1 MGHLAWLF
9 HFLLLVF
16 SCLSVPWTD
25 TVCDSEHD
33 FGDLFD
39 DHTFS
44 CLDPRDN
51 SNGVTCY
58 VLYTRDP
65 TKTVAIPDGY
75 GSPAIDR
82 CKLQCGS
89 TKYAVLWEGGD
100 TLDGNPTQVDCK
112 FNAGVL
118 TTLKSPDTGIWTDA
132 QAPPNYYVTE
142 TYYYTVKHTCLP
154 VLIHLI
160 HHVPVWLWQAGY
172 CLISGV
178 CYGAGNTSGECRVCD
193 PDQHHRMDARPR
205 RDLPQ
210 DAGTQPV
217 IDCSAVTVVPSAE
230 FISTTSLSFD
240 INDAAINCGT
250 IHTRWLLSPS
260 YFPAWADFP
269 DNTWSGQTISV
280 VDAQLGAVPPGHTF
294 VVSAELKVRAHH
306 PPARPL
312 DLQLTDNGMGQA
324 WNADPTLALC
334 YVNSTRVM
342 FDNFPPDAF
351 TPTTGCTTFSAA
363 TQTFY
368 QTDLTWLVATF
379 GTTDHQSGIS
389 YYEVG
394 LGSNDSQ
401 AHPDLIRGL
410 SVPAATVATPDVM
423 PYQVTNQ
430 MTCAQ
435 ISQTT
440 ADRCGHTTA
449 DCLRIQLDQYTT
461 PSIKAFAPGQVVYL
475 YVRAVDKAG
484 ASVLGDRRK
493 IMFDATPPISSVPTD
508 LDHLYIGHD
517 PAGSELYSNVA
528 DEMAAR
534 WAISDPESDLDR
546 ILWGFGTVNATITD
560 ESQLTAV
567 GLLSTAT
574 MAATLVHGKGYYV
587 APAWRDPCRDM
598 TVKAY
603 NRAGL
608 STTRL
613 STKIV
618 IDLTPPSASGSL
630 VNNTSP
636 QTTCTG
642 YNTSRVCY
650 QTSPTIT
657 VSHLKFTEDVEP
669 ITKYQLAIGTVP
681 GGTSILDWTVTSLTA
696 GSFPRSYT
704 PTGLNLTD
712 GTEFYLTIRATN
724 MLGMFNQLS
733 SGANTIDTSP
743 PICEYVQVGIG
754 AATSFASSNS
764 SLGIQYGRHYDPHSG
779 LAALEV
785 SIARNASDP
794 ADDTTMAV
802 PWRPLNATSAVAV
815 LDGLEL
821 AGGVPYYVRVRA
833 TNRAGLQCRSIS
845 AAVTVDGTP
854 PLVDSGRLAV
864 PRYLGSLTHL
874 NLTWAGAF
882 ADPESGLSAVTWMLG
897 DQPGTWEHARGTYAP
912 ATTSD
917 LLDLSPPLVDGG
929 TYYITSHHPP
939 PSRASCGIPGI
950 PGQALV
956 VNGMGQETYVG
967 PLAALADTT
976 PPSSGTVLL
985 GTGGVVRHYQT
996 DNHTLAASWSG
1007 FTDGQAPITGYRV
1020 ALYRVLGEGSDPA
1033 LVAWTDDLSPA
1044 TLNHTFTGLDLASPA
1059 DHFLRVRC
1067 TNGAGLYTDADS
1079 VAFRVTTQAP
1089 SEGLV
1094 FDGCAQDRA
1103 DQAAQTDPTT
1113 LCASWD
1119 GLDSPDQAHNPVAR
1133 VEYAVG
1139 TGTPAGA
1146 PGWDSLVPLTVL
1158 ADGLTADSVAP
1169 SRVTVTGLTLASGT
1183 RYYTTVVVTLASG
1196 LARNA
1201 TSDGIVVDLSPPQ
1214 TGAVA
1219 ATMPAFVARRASL
1232 LVAWSGFADPESGI
1246 AGYQWRVYAEGA
1258 PVREV
1263 EPLRELGLV
1272 HSALLATD
1280 GLPAGRYF
1288 IGLVAT
1294 NGVGYAAQWNS
1305 SAFAVD
1311 ETPPAAG
1318 TVWVGPDCA
1327 QGVVQ
1332 TFQREADRT
1341 GVCWTRMPDTDGYGG
1356 AVHYEVLLLVNNRL
1370 AAPLYNA
1377 TGLASNASLAVTG
1390 LSLACFDVLTAT
1402 VTAINQAGLRTVA
1415 TSSRV
1420 VVDSAPPR
1428 VNFLRDGRMA
1438 GADLEYT
1445 TERQVAAVWSFTAGS
1460 GIAQYRA
1467 QVREGSCAGAALTDW
1482 TTLAGSAEGVVF
1494 PAGEILLDS
1503 RRMVV
1508 AVEATSNVDLTTVF
1522 CTNGAQYDG
1531 AAPVVGSVRIEGSR
1545 PSAALGLLQWPA
1557 PDIAAD
1563 LPEAFPAS
1571 PSILPAVGQR
1581 CLTVSWADFADSEAG
1596 VAEYRVGFGTGLG
1609 LANLVPAV
1617 TVGLRP
1623 PHTAC
1628 GLPLGQPLYATVCA
1642 YDYAGRQACGSSPR
1656 AVTLLAPGLPAIR
1669 NVAGH
1674 TPTNALACA
1683 AASATAGGASDS
1695 PPEWVCRGLALNQT
1709 LNTTRLAQDAAPGAS
1724 SGLLVAE
1731 VFLDGSLPE
1740 GLCAARW
1747 WVGSG
1752 RLLQDLVAPTAV
1764 ALDQG
1769 AGSPLVNV
1777 SIPLRA
1783 DLSGYYLGLEA
1794 YSCMGTASRSTVALH
1809 LIRAAPALPAGSGG
1823 LTVRAD
1829 SSQPGAVTVS
1839 WPAWGATADVP
1850 IGAHHYQLRDTVTG
1864 ATTSGAVGPTA
1875 QSVTPAPGALALV
1888 SGRRYEVR
1896 AAHHYCAR
1904 HLPSARLLSPH
1915 RHRSHRPLFLLL
1927 PGRLQVHVWAY
1938 STAPGAAGLATASF
1952 VYDQS
1957 PPTVT
1962 LAARQEAL
1970 SEADLYAMAANASAV
1985 PRFTGLLCAQWA
1997 AADPQSRVRQV
2008 VLRFGTAPGLA
2019 DLGQWNSSSAADT
2032 TTTTTATATGNVNN
2046 NSTTGT
2052 AGLADRA
2059 CVGPLVM
2066 TNPLVGRQPLY
2077 ASLTATNAMG
2087 LETTATAKV
2096 RRALLPGAGLLSVG
2110 CAGDPAAGRTTA
2122 DGTMGLQATPGQL
2135 CARWD
2140 STFAPT
2146 PQFAADGSEDA
2157 AELTEATPARYGVA
2171 VTRVPGG
2178 PAIEGLTAT
2187 LDGATGQ
2194 VHFDAGGLLAEG
2206 EAYWVQVTGTTADG
2220 RARTALSRGT
2230 LLARRDPEP
2239 AAVEAQ
2245 FVCLPGGASTLAGA
2259 GCGAAEEVALQV
2271 SFTEAGL
2278 LADELAGMRLV
2289 LLEVNVTAAAGTS
2302 SSPAVVTQAQLS
2314 IAGLA
2319 GTATGA
2325 TATERRY
2332 SYTYGLGPF
2341 RAGLACGRRYMA
2353 NVTLSSQ
2360 LGATSATLS
2369 SGEFQL
2375 CPTIAL
2381 TAAYNPAQKQ
2391 VEGTWALSSF
2401 HYVDGQLA
2409 LACAPAANGSLVTV
2423 LEGQRLAEPTRAYT
2437 VSTQPQFGLLSGGAF
2452 VLPLPSLAALKLA
2465 NGAACAVTLRAQY
2478 RTPADQ
2484 TPPEVVALP
2493 AATSPRFTIDTT
2505 GPALTLRCLFAEGQW
2520 WPAREASSQL
2530 PLQCAFT
2537 ATDAESAVSSMR
2549 WALGT
2554 RPNGTDLLPYT
2565 ECPLSAPWPANGTA
2579 TGTCVAPAALASQL
2593 LHDPTAQSV
2602 WVAAVAANGVGLQA
2616 WTAAWLRVERT
2627 EPGLREAWLEC
2638 APEAAGG
2645 WVAAVGWRELFD
2657 MQSGV
2662 ANLTVALFDG
2672 PTGAALGRRVLP
2684 EVGSPQPLVA
2694 PSPDATGRVSF
2705 PLGLVGG
2712 AAPASDGTTL
2722 CPYWADLAYC
2732 DRAGR
2737 CFGRT
2742 LFG

>member
-1 MGHLAWLF
+1 MWTMILVICSTIQLTLSLIPGTLPRLAIVCF
-9 HFLLLVF
+9 NYSSFLSTRFLPPVI
-16 SCLSVPWTD
+16 
-25 TVCDSEHD
+25 
-33 FGDLFD
+33 
-39 DHTFS
+39 
-44 CLDPRDN
+44 
-51 SNGVTCY
+51 
-58 VLYTRDP
+58 YTRND
-65 TKTVAIPDGY
+65 TKGVNIPASYGY
-75 GSPAIDR
+75 ASIA
-82 CKLQCGS
+82 
-89 TKYAVLWEGGD
+89 
-100 TLDGNPTQVDCK
+100 NCK
-112 FNAGVL
+112 FQCQDYCFGWWIA
-118 TTLKSPDTGIWTDA
+118 SAYWED
-132 QAPPNYYVTE
+132 PPNYYCQKIESSYQKIVFRFWAGLSTVRSIK
-142 TYYYTVKHTCLP
+142 TGCQSWDPYPYFADITYYTVQHKKSCQSFNATG
-154 VLIHLI
+154 
-160 HHVPVWLWQAGY
+160 HVVMKPGW
-172 CLISGV
+172 CLISGT
-178 CYGAGNTSGECRVCD
+178 CYTENTTNGECLLCD
-193 PDQHHRMDARPR
+193 PASSATAWTPR
-205 RDLPQ
+205 IVCRAAVDEC
-210 DAGTQPV
+210 DNVEKCAVGGTTCPVDTGIQPV
-217 IDCSAVTVVPSAE
+217 IGCGSAAVVPSSSYIATPAVD
-230 FISTTSLSFD
+230 FTIQGAT
-240 INDAAINCGT
+240 INCGP
-250 IHTRWLLSPS
+250 IRYRWVLSPS
-260 YFPAWADFP
+260 AYPAWSDPA
-269 DNTWSGQTISV
+269 TARSGQNFSV
-280 VDAQLGAVPPGHTF
+280 VGAPLGALPAGHNQISQSSTSSHQISPLAPCSSLGVP
-294 VVSAELKVRAHH
+294 VRVGQNA
-306 PPARPL
+306 
-312 DLQLTDNGMGQA
+312 MGA
-324 WNADPTLALC
+324 KWNVNPTLALC
-334 YVNSTRVM
+334 YLNSTSIM

-351 TPTTGCTTFSAA
+351 APTPGCTTFSAA

-368 QTDLTWLVATF
+368 QTDLTWLVTTN
-379 GTTDHQSGIS
+379 GTLCAQMG
-389 YYEVG
+389 
-394 LGSNDSQ
+394 
-401 AHPDLIRGL
+401 P
-410 SVPAATVATPDVM
+410 PAA
-423 PYQVTNQ
+423 
-430 MTCAQ
+430 
-435 ISQTT
+435 
-440 ADRCGHTTA
+440 ADQCGHTPA
-449 DCLRIQLDQYTT
+449 DCVRVPTA
-461 PSIKAFAPGQVVYL
+461 AFTPGQVAHLFPLCSDTPLPFWFGVHSSP
-475 YVRAVDKAG
+475 AVDH
-484 ASVLGDRRK
+484 
-493 IMFDATPPISSVPTD
+493 I
-508 LDHLYIGHD
+508 YIGHD

-546 ILWGFGTVNATITD
+546 ILWGFGTANATITD

-587 APAWRDPCRDM
+587 

-613 STKIV
+613 SPMMV
-618 IDLTPPSASGSL
+618 IDLTPPSVDGCL

-636 QTTCTG
+636 QATCTG
-642 YNTSRVCY
+642 ENATRVCY
-650 QTSPTIT
+650 QPTATIA
-657 VSHLKFTEDVEP
+657 LAFDPFLEDVAP
-669 ITKYQLAIGTVP
+669 IREYRVAIGTAS
-681 GGTSILDWTVTSLTA
+681 GGASFMNWTLADGHTMVFDA
-696 GSFPRSYT
+696 GEL
-704 PTGLNLTD
+704 GMAD
-712 GTEFYLTIRATN
+712 GDVFYLTVRATN
-724 MLGMFNQLS
+724 MLGMATQLS
-733 SGANTIDTSP
+733 TGPNVYDLSP
-743 PICEYVQVGIG
+743 PICESLQVGIG
-754 AATSFASSNS
+754 AVDTFSSTNRTRSLILPAPFPRAPHS
-764 SLGIQYGRHYDPHSG
+764 SLEIQYGRHYDPHSG

-785 SIARNASDP
+785 SIARNSSDP
-794 ADDTTMAV
+794 ADDTDMAV

-815 LDGLEL
+815 LDGFEL
-821 AGGVPYYVRVRA
+821 PAGVFIVRVRA

-929 TYYITSHHPP
+929 TYYIT
-939 PSRASCGIPGI
+939 AI
-950 PGQALV
+950 L
-956 VNGMGQETYVG
+956 VNGVGATTYVG

-976 PPSSGTVLL
+976 SPSNGTVLL

-996 DNHTLAASWSG
+996 DNHTLAASCAPPSCQCQRGYLAASPLTPFPCGCWGAGGGGHRSG

-1044 TLNHTFTGLDLASPA
+1044 TRNHTFTGLDLASPA

-1158 ADGLTADSVAP
+1158 ADGLTADAVAP
-1169 SRVTVTGLTLASGT
+1169 SRVTVTGLTLTPGT

-1201 TSDGIVVDLSPPQ
+1201 TSDGIVVDLTPPQ

-1311 ETPPAAG
+1311 ETPPAASL
-1318 TVWVGPDCA
+1318 VWVGPSCA
-1327 QGVVQ
+1327 DGVVRGSQ
-1332 TFQREADRT
+1332 LETDRT
-1341 GVCWTRMPDTDGYGG
+1341 TICWQPMPDTDGYGG
-1356 AVHYEVLLLVNNRL
+1356 TVHYEVLLLSNTMTV
-1370 AAPLYNA
+1370 LYNA
-1377 TGLASNASLAVTG
+1377 TLSAGQTSVAVTG
-1390 LSLACFDVLTAT
+1390 LNLTAPGALKAT

-1415 TSSRV
+1415 VSALV

-1428 VNFLRDGRMA
+1428 ANFVRDGR
-1438 GADLEYT
+1438 GAADGDLEYT
-1445 TERQVAAVWSFTAGS
+1445 ADRQVGAVWSFSAAS
-1460 GIAQYRA
+1460 GIARHRA
-1467 QVREGSCAGAALTDW
+1467 QVRLGSCTGTALTAWTDLDGAA
-1482 TTLAGSAEGVVF
+1482 GGYVF
-1494 PAGEILLDS
+1494 PSVEIQYDATAGG

-1508 AVEATSNVDLTTVF
+1508 AVEATSNVGLATVF
-1522 CTNGAQYDG
+1522 CSNGAEYQ
-1531 AAPVVGSVRIEGSR
+1531 GSPPLAGTVWIEGSR
-1545 PSAALGLLQWPA
+1545 PSAALGQMHWPTPAIVAALPMAAWASASSLL
-1557 PDIAAD
+1557 AATGD
-1563 LPEAFPAS
+1563 
-1571 PSILPAVGQR
+1571 R
-1581 CLTVSWADFADSEAG
+1581 CLTVGWANFSGSEADSEAG

-1609 LANLVPAV
+1609 LTNLVPAL

-1669 NVAGH
+1669 SVAGH

-1683 AASATAGGASDS
+1683 AASAAG
-1695 PPEWVCRGLALNQT
+1695 WVCRGLALNQT
-1709 LNTTRLAQDAAPGAS
+1709 LSSDRAAPAAS

-1896 AAHHYCAR
+1896 AAHHCAR
-1904 HLPSARLLSPH
+1904 HLPSARLPSPH
-1915 RHRSHRPLFLLL
+1915 RHRSHTPRSSS

-2019 DLGQWNSSSAADT
+2019 DLGLWNSSRRRFKNS
-2032 TTTTTATATGNVNN
+2032 
-2046 NSTTGT
+2046 NSTG
-2052 AGLADRA
+2052 AESLPDRA

-2140 STFAPT
+2140 STFAP
-2146 PQFAADGSEDA
+2146 DGTGAPDPDEIA
-2157 AELTEATPARYGVA
+2157 EATPIRYA
-2171 VTRVPGG
+2171 VSVGRAPGTAALG
-2178 PAIEGLTAT
+2178 DLAATIDSTLT
-2187 LDGATGQ
+2187 GGGQ

-2230 LLARRDPEP
+2230 LLARRAPEVVP
-2239 AAVEAQ
+2239 GSVEAQ
-2245 FVCLPGGASTLAGA
+2245 FVCLPGGASALATG
-2259 GCGAAEEVALQV
+2259 GCPRSNVTDPSAVVGLRVA
-2271 SFTEAGL
+2271 FDEAGL
-2278 LADELAGMRLV
+2278 VEGGLADLTLV
-2289 LLEVNVTAAAGTS
+2289 LLDVTPSAASAGS
-2302 SSPAVVTQAQLS
+2302 N
-2314 IAGLA
+2314 
-2319 GTATGA
+2319 A
-2325 TATERRY
+2325 TAEVARAQVSITGLVGTPTAGSTSTHLRY
-2332 SYTYGLGPF
+2332 SYMHTLGPLG
-2341 RAGLACGRRYMA
+2341 ALACGRRYR
-2353 NVTLSSQ
+2353 VRIFLTSQ
-2360 LGATSATLS
+2360 LGAS
-2369 SGEFQL
+2369 STPADGGEFQL

-2565 ECPLSAPWPANGTA
+2565 ECPLSAAWPANGTA

-2602 WVAAVAANGVGLQA
+2602 WVSAVAANGVGLQA